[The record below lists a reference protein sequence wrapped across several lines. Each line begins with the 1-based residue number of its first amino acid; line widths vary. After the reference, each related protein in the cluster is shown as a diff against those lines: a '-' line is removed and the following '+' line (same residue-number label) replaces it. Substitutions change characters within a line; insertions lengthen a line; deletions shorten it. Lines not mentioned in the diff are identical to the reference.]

1 MPGRARDAHRVADVV
16 AVGFG
21 LAVLAIGFVIVRNG
35 TVPDIER
42 GAFRVINDLPDAL
55 YPVAWPMQM
64 FGVLVVGPLVAVV
77 ALVLRRW
84 RLAAG
89 AVLATVLKLVSERMV
104 KAIVSRERPGTSI
117 GSDVELRGD
126 VSVSGES
133 FVSGHAVLVAA
144 LAGIITPY
152 LPGRWRI
159 VPWLFVLATMI
170 GRIYVGAH
178 NPLDVI
184 CGVALGVAIAGALN
198 LVLRRTSARRTGSTA
213 LVAAMALTPSACGGS
228 PADSA
233 SATTLADS
241 AITVG
246 SFDFV
251 ESVIVAE
258 VYSQGLEA
266 AGFDVDR
273 AFSLGPREFA
283 APALTSGLIEFLPE
297 YAGTASEFHSGG
309 DAEPTND
316 VAETHEELVAA
327 VGDRG
332 VIALAPAP
340 AQDTNTFV
348 VTAETARRLDLETLG
363 DLGAASGSLVF
374 GGPAECPQRLLCLP
388 GLDEVYGVT
397 FGEVVSL
404 DAGGPLTVSA
414 LQGGQ
419 IDVGLMFST
428 DPTIAELGL
437 IELADTAGLQPAEN
451 ITPLVHASVI
461 DEWGD
466 RLVDVVDAISARLTT
481 ADVRIL
487 NGAANQAGADVAAIA
502 TNWWSEVTSS

>member
-1 MPGRARDAHRVADVV
+1 MQGAAGAREPAGHTDRVEDFV
-16 AVGFG
+16 AIVCG
-21 LAVLAIGFVIVRNG
+21 LAVLAIGCVIVRNG
-35 TVPDIER
+35 TVPGIER
-42 GAFRVINDLPDAL
+42 AVFHAINDLPDWL

-89 AVLATVLKLVSERMV
+89 AVLATVLKLVTERMV

-159 VPWLFVLATMI
+159 VPWLFVLATMV

-178 NPLDVI
+178 NPLDVV
-184 CGVALGVAIAGALN
+184 CGVGLGIAIAGLLN
-198 LVLRRTSARRTGSTA
+198 LVLRPTTARRAGATA

-233 SATTLADS
+233 SRTTLADS

-246 SFDFV
+246 SFDFP
-251 ESVIVAE
+251 ESVILAE

-309 DAEPTND
+309 DAEPTSD
-316 VAETHEELVAA
+316 VAETHAELIDAIS
-327 VGDRG
+327 DRG
-332 VIALAPAP
+332 VVALAPAP

-348 VTAETARRLDLETLG
+348 VTVETARRLGLETLD
-363 DLGAASGSLVF
+363 DLGAVSGSLVF
-374 GGPAECPQRLLCLP
+374 GGPPECRP
-388 GLDEVYGVT
+388 
-397 FGEVVSL
+397 
-404 DAGGPLTVSA
+404 
-414 LQGGQ
+414 
-419 IDVGLMFST
+419 
-428 DPTIAELGL
+428 
-437 IELADTAGLQPAEN
+437 
-451 ITPLVHASVI
+451 
-461 DEWGD
+461 
-466 RLVDVVDAISARLTT
+466 TT
-481 ADVRIL
+481 ALPSRARGGLRSHVR
-487 NGAANQAGADVAAIA
+487 
-502 TNWWSEVTSS
+502 